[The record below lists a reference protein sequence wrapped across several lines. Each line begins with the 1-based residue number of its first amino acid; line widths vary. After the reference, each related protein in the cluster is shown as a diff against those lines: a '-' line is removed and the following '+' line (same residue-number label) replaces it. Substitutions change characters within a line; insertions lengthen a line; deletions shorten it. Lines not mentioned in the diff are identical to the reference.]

1 MTQVASSHACPDSLS
16 LSPLCSHPGSF
27 DIVHVKDRVGHMF
40 ATRLANVTVIGEG
53 ENSLVSLPRGG
64 DVKLSILE
72 ERQKWAKKQNNK
84 H

>member
-1 MTQVASSHACPDSLS
+1 M
-16 LSPLCSHPGSF
+16 
-27 DIVHVKDRVGHMF
+27 HVKDRVGHSF

-72 ERQKWAKKQNNK
+72 ERQKWAKKQQNK